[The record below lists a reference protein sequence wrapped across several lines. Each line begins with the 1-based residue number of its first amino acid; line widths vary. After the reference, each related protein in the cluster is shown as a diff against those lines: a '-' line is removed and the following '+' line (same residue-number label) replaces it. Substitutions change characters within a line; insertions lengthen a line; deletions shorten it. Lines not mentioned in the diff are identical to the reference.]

1 MDITKKLNT
10 SIGNSGIAYPP
21 RPRRIKFGLN
31 ILYPFYFKYLSFI
44 KKLSQKYGDIVAF
57 NAGQEEIFLV
67 NDLGF
72 IEHILITNPDNY
84 LRGTGFSRLRM
95 ILGDGLLSTDGAI
108 HKRHRTMMQPSFHKK
123 SIEDYTAVMSGC
135 VDEFILSIDADN
147 SRSIDIQNESVDLFS
162 KVIARLLLGEKN
174 EAKIIELGKFFDSLT
189 YNYKAFILI
198 GLPNI
203 AKRLPLKW
211 AKDFYRLNSELD
223 TMMYTAITEAR
234 KNPDKATDI
243 MNLLITA
250 KDTEGG
256 SMSDK
261 EIRDELATLFFAA
274 YDTSARTLTWSLYLL
289 SKNKNILDKFL
300 SLKNDPAA
308 YNEYANLILSETLRI
323 YPPAHSITRI
333 TDKNDLYNNTNIPGG
348 TSIIIAPYLLHRD
361 ERFFDK
367 PMDFIPERW
376 SKDSKKHISRMTYLP
391 FGAGKRSCIGEA
403 FARMQVSI
411 ALQRICAAY
420 EFDIPSNVKE
430 SSALTLKPAEKMI
443 MTLKRREYA

>member
-1 MDITKKLNT
+1 MDITAKLNI
-10 SIGNSGIAYPP
+10 SHNDRGISYPP
-21 RPRRIKFGLN
+21 GPPRIIYGLN

-44 KKLSQKYGDIVAF
+44 KKLSEKYGDVVAF

-67 NDLGF
+67 NDPGF

-123 SIEDYTAVMSGC
+123 SIDDYTAVMSGC
-135 VDEFILSIDADN
+135 VDEFISSINANDTG
-147 SRSIDIQNESVDLFS
+147 SIDIQNESVDLFS
-162 KVIARLLLGEKN
+162 KVIARLLFGEKH
-174 EAKIIELGKFFDSLT
+174 ETKLIELGKFFDSLT
-189 YNYKAFILI
+189 YNYKALLVI
-198 GLPNI
+198 GLPGI
-203 AKRLPLKW
+203 AKKLPFKW
-211 AKDFYRLNSELD
+211 AKDFYRLNNELD
-223 TMMYTAITEAR
+223 LMMYAAITEAR
-234 KNPDKATDI
+234 KNPDTATDI
-243 MNLLITA
+243 MSLLITA
-250 KDTEGG
+250 KDAEGG

-289 SKNKNILDKFL
+289 SKNKNILEKFL
-300 SLKNDPAA
+300 SQKNDPAG
-308 YNEYANLILSETLRI
+308 YNEYANLIISETLRI

-333 TDKNDLYNNTNIPGG
+333 TDKNDRYKNTNIPGG
-348 TSIIIAPYLLHRD
+348 TSIIVAPYLLHRD

-376 SKDSKKHISRMTYLP
+376 SKDSKKQISRMTYLP
-391 FGAGKRSCIGEA
+391 FGAGKRSCLGEA

-411 ALQRICAAY
+411 ALQKICAAY
-420 EFDIPSNVKE
+420 EFDIPSNGKE
-430 SSALTLKPAEKMI
+430 SSALTLKPADKMI
-443 MTLKRREYA
+443 MNLKARKYA